1 MDGSTSRLPSS
12 SVASVATANPPAR
25 RSVKDSFNSAPVTP
39 TSNSSYIDPPR
50 PAKQGHEWVWFPAGY
65 WAEREVVEA
74 PGKVMK
80 HFKWRKR
87 SGKSSSGRATEEES
101 EHFWDHTQRIFGH
114 PSLPNSFIAEEGHV
128 QSVQRPPTNRHGT
141 SSESGGSSFPLLR
154 TPQAELPSP
163 YLTEEAHVQSLQ
175 RSPLSQPMN
184 SPMKSHTN
192 SSESGTSLSKPTNPL
207 QSPALTIEKGDTDT
221 TPTPVPTSVNIP
233 ISQSGTSLSSFLHL
247 APTSPDDKPKKSFIA
262 RLLPEPRPVRREIL
276 AELPSQ
282 AKHSS
287 SSSPFLFI
295 EVCMILIKE
304 HAAQKMKKMHSDNDA
319 YDYTART
326 IEGARAQLL
335 AHHHSQSSTPT
346 PIMSRVA
353 SLLLREEGGAGGKR
367 AWSRS
372 LKLFGKSPWHR
383 QASAGSEASA
393 SSSLRDVLRGQT
405 PVGSPVSDL
414 GACHPFYSPWK
425 GNTQERGRT

>member
-1 MDGSTSRLPSS
+1 
-12 SVASVATANPPAR
+12 
-25 RSVKDSFNSAPVTP
+25 
-39 TSNSSYIDPPR
+39 
-50 PAKQGHEWVWFPAGY
+50 
-65 WAEREVVEA
+65 
-74 PGKVMK
+74 
-80 HFKWRKR
+80 
-87 SGKSSSGRATEEES
+87 
-101 EHFWDHTQRIFGH
+101 
-114 PSLPNSFIAEEGHV
+114 
-128 QSVQRPPTNRHGT
+128 
-141 SSESGGSSFPLLR
+141 
-154 TPQAELPSP
+154 
-163 YLTEEAHVQSLQ
+163 
-175 RSPLSQPMN
+175 
-184 SPMKSHTN
+184 
-192 SSESGTSLSKPTNPL
+192 
-207 QSPALTIEKGDTDT
+207 
-221 TPTPVPTSVNIP
+221 
-233 ISQSGTSLSSFLHL
+233 
-247 APTSPDDKPKKSFIA
+247 
-262 RLLPEPRPVRREIL
+262 
-276 AELPSQ
+276 
-282 AKHSS
+282 
-287 SSSPFLFI
+287 
-295 EVCMILIKE
+295 MILIKE